1 MTVIHRLCNRFVAT
15 LAFVAMLASALGPAS
30 SQPAA
35 PPAPTLWPLS
45 YQSNGG
51 TVVVYEPQVRK
62 LTNYTELDAAAVVAL
77 TLPGAAAPVYGVVNF
92 TSLVSANAT
101 TDTVTFVNAK
111 ANSSHWQNPAASTAL
126 DAFARA
132 NVQLQGHALPLAT
145 VLASIGRPATP
156 PKTVPVHT
164 APPTIFVS
172 QKKSILVVIDGQP
185 AMAPVKQT
193 RVHYVANTNWPIFQD
208 PTSSHYYL
216 LDKKGWLSAPAVA
229 GPWVGDVAPAS
240 WLAKVPNTAE
250 YADVRTKLSAP
261 MMPAADVPKVFVS
274 MTPADLLAF
283 DGPPQFANIPGTQL
297 RYVANTTNDVF
308 FSRDTTVWY
317 VLLAGR
323 WYAAANLNG
332 PWAFATPHLPA
343 DFRKIPPDNP
353 RARVLVSVP
362 GTNASIFAASAAN
375 VPHLQPL
382 DPAKTKLTVAYAPGA
397 PKFEPIAGTPL
408 QRAVNTSVDVVKV
421 DEKLYFACHN
431 AVWFTASSA
440 TGPWTV
446 ATYVPDVIYT
456 IPPSSPLYHDT
467 YVYVYNAQGQVMHKP
482 PAPRPE
488 QTYEKFAAS
497 QISNGDIAAGY
508 TGYAMGYIGGYY
520 GTGGGYVVGT
530 GYYTPGYYNGGVWY
544 ANPRDVRYVRP
555 DDVLAPARTGTERR
569 RERQQRALRSER
581 EELCAQRYEA
591 PPVDATPRLHTS
603 PTATRPDNNVYAGAD
618 NGVYRNQS
626 GAWQSLGTDGAWAP
640 ISAAPPSVLKD
651 YHVPR
656 RWLQRA
662 RDVAREPIPGLFT
675 EGRRSPSRGCRRGAR

>member
-1 MTVIHRLCNRFVAT
+1 MLTTTEMTVLQRVRNRFAAA
-15 LAFVAMLASALGPAS
+15 LAFVAILATALGPAS
-30 SQPAA
+30 SQTAPAA
-35 PPAPTLWPLS
+35 ATLWPLS

-132 NVQLQGHALPLAT
+132 NVQLQGHGLPLAT

-208 PTSSHYYL
+208 PASSHYYL
-216 LDKKGWLSAPAVA
+216 LDSKQWLTAPALS
-229 GPWVGDVAPAS
+229 GPWTGAVAPAA
-240 WLAKVPNTAE
+240 WLAKVPDTAQ

-261 MMPAADVPKVFVS
+261 MPAPADVPKVFISNV
-274 MTPADLLAF
+274 PADLLAF

-297 RYVANTTNDVF
+297 RYVANTTSNVF

-343 DFRKIPPDNP
+343 DFRKIPPDSP

-362 GTNASIFAASAAN
+362 GTNASIFAAQAAN
-375 VPHLQPL
+375 VPHLQAI
-382 DPAKTKLTVAYAPGA
+382 DPSKMKLTVAYDPGA
-397 PKFEPIAGTPL
+397 PQFEPIAGTPL
-408 QRAVNTSVDVVKV
+408 ARAVNTSVDVIKV
-421 DEKLYFACHN
+421 NDRLYFACHN
-431 AVWFTASSA
+431 AVWFNAPSA
-440 TGPWTV
+440 TGPWNV
-446 ATYVPDVIYT
+446 ATYVPEVIYT
-456 IPPSSPLYHDT
+456 IPPSSPLFHDT
-467 YVYVYNAQGQVMHKP
+467 YVYVYDAQGRPVHSAP
-482 PAPRPE
+482 TPRPE
-488 QTYEKFAAS
+488 ATYEKFAAS
-497 QISNGDIAAGY
+497 QISNGDIASGY
-508 TGYAMGYIGGYY
+508 MGYANGYIGGYY
-520 GTGGGYVVGT
+520 GGAGGGYVTGT
-530 GYYTPGYYNGGVWY
+530 GYYTPGYFNGGVWY
-544 ANPRDVRYVRP
+544 ANPYTFGTYDQTTFSRQQELGPNGGANGNSAHFDPNVKSYV
-555 DDVLAPARTGTERR
+555 RTGTT
-569 RERQQRALRSER
+569 A
-581 EELCAQRYEA
+581 A
-591 PPVDATPRLHTS
+591 PVDATPRLHTS
-603 PTATRPDNNVYAGAD
+603 PTATRPDNNVYAGTSPD
-618 NGVYRNQS
+618 NGVYRNDN
-626 GAWQSLGTDGAWAP
+626 GTWESLAADGNTWA
-640 ISAAPPSVLKD
+640 ATAPPAPVLRD
-651 YHVPR
+651 YQFRVDGYNAH
-656 RWLQRA
+656 A
-662 RDVAREPIPGLFT
+662 AK
-675 EGRRSPSRGCRRGAR
+675 